1 LTGRQNVILNGIVQG
16 FSKGEMNAKIPQ
28 IQEFADIGEFFD
40 QPVKIYSS
48 GMFVRLAFAAA
59 INVDPDILI
68 VDEALAVGD
77 AKFQHKCYNKFL
89 EFQKDDKTIIFVT
102 HDTNAIVRHCDY
114 AVLLEGGRAI
124 ESGEPKTVTNYY
136 LDLLFTGKIH
146 GYSSTP
152 VLVEEGYRGFNIVHT
167 GTKYYAFSQSLGLI
181 DLTRPFENELHKYIV
196 DHKCAVGSSL
206 EEVRQLVDKTVSPEI
221 DISNQA
227 VEVPPKKEK
236 TELER
241 FLEEIPEG
249 DNCVNRR
256 SYNKN
261 EYRHGSKEAEIID
274 YLMIAG
280 GTCDAVSIN
289 SVDMV
294 DIYVKYK
301 FHKDVESP
309 LFGFAIKTVDG
320 ILIYGYNTNLGRVK
334 LQPIHK
340 NSIKIVKF
348 SVKVDLN
355 AGDYFINLGCS
366 EYSAGEMIPFD
377 RRYGIIHLVRQ
388 VKESFTG
395 VARLETV
402 FSEISKRT
410 VGRAV

>member
-1 LTGRQNVILNGIVQG
+1 
-16 FSKGEMNAKIPQ
+16 MNAKIPQ
-28 IQEFADIGEFFD
+28 IEEFADIGEFFD

-89 EFQKDDKTIIFVT
+89 EFQEKGKTILFVSHST
-102 HDTNAIVRHCDY
+102 DAIVRHCDN

-136 LDLLFTGKIH
+136 IDLLFTGKIH

-167 GTKYYAFSQSLGLI
+167 GTKYYAFSQSLGPM
-181 DLTRPFENELHKYIV
+181 DLTRPFENELYKYIV

-206 EEVRQLVDKTVSPEI
+206 EEVRLLVDKTVSLEI

-227 VEVPPKKEK
+227 VEVPPKKEI

-261 EYRHGSKEAEIID
+261 EYRYGDRRAEIID
-274 YLMIAG
+274 YLI
-280 GTCDAVSIN
+280 VSVDKYDTVTIN
-289 SVDMV
+289 SGDVV

-301 FHKDVESP
+301 FHENMESP
-309 LFGFAIKTVDG
+309 IFGFAVKTIDG
-320 ILIYGYNTNLGRVK
+320 VIIYGNNTRIGRIVVPPVHKNDIIITKWTFNLIANSGDLFLNLGVAEK
-334 LQPIHK
+334 LDIDVPIDNRK
-340 NSIKIVKF
+340 
-348 SVKVDLN
+348 D
-355 AGDYFINLGCS
+355 
-366 EYSAGEMIPFD
+366 
-377 RRYGIIHLVRQ
+377 IIHLRIQTLADFVGLVNLKTTYQ
-388 VKESFTG
+388 
-395 VARLETV
+395 
-402 FSEISKRT
+402 EISRKEM
-410 VGRAV
+410 VVIS